1 MLFALKKN
9 KKRSEFFRCFF
20 YSNLHKIP
28 LNIESIQLS
37 YLTQKDITL
46 KMLVRFAAFLEIISF
61 NRPTFLRAKKVSLI
75 SKIRKGMP
83 IGVIV
88 AIRKKKLLKFLNI
101 IIYNILPNITL
112 SKKKEIKKKNC
123 FKAKNFHLRLDNPFL
138 FPTVQNFY
146 SLFKSCLNLRMC
158 INFGEVKSELL
169 FHLRFLRLSF

>member
-28 LNIESIQLS
+28 SNIESIQLS
-37 YLTQKDITL
+37 YLAQKDITL
-46 KMLVRFAAFLEIISF
+46 KILVRFAAFLEIISS
-61 NRPTFLRAKKVSLI
+61 NRPIFLRAKKVSLI

-88 AIRKKKLLKFLNI
+88 DIRKKKLFKFLNLL
-101 IIYNILPNITL
+101 IYNILPNITQ
-112 SKKKEIKKKNC
+112 SKKKEIKKTFC

-138 FPTVQNFY
+138 FPIVQNFY

-158 INFGEVKSELL
+158 IHFAEGKSELF